1 MQSWDLITPTPP
13 VKHKSVM
20 EVQEEGGGGVSKM
33 DQVQALASSLCS
45 VIVSETIFFRCASL
59 QPVVQIS
66 ARKV

>member
-20 EVQEEGGGGVSKM
+20 GVKEGGGGSKM

-45 VIVSETIFFRCASL
+45 VIVSETIFFHCASL
-59 QPVVQIS
+59 QPVV
-66 ARKV
+66 